1 MSDRDILARPIDI
14 YGRTLPNRIGI
25 QPLEGFDS
33 NKDGSPSALTKR
45 RYLRFAKSGAGLIW
59 FESAA
64 VSMDGRSNPGQMFLK
79 KENIGSFKELLAE
92 MDAVSEQKTFRIF
105 QPNHSGKM
113 SRDDDWKLLGNNIT
127 DDKTDRIIE
136 DMINNAILASEAGFD
151 AVDIKCC
158 HGYYLSEILGGKKRS
173 GRYGGDFDKRI
184 SPLLQ
189 IIKGIKEY
197 DKNINI
203 CIRMNAF
210 DDSPDAF
217 GTDADFRPDP
227 TEPVMLCNI
236 LKEHGI
242 ELINISGSGFHGFY
256 SDDSGYDLLLAA
268 KTIKE
273 KVPGM
278 AFMCTGLSALKTE
291 AANAAARGIA
301 EGWFDIAGFGRQ
313 ALAYPGFAKDIL
325 SGKGLDPKKIC
336 ICCGKCFELMDP
348 CHTNTGCVVRDR
360 EIYRMLRQ
368 IPPDLPICTL

>member
-1 MSDRDILARPIDI
+1 MADRDILAQAINL
-14 YGRTLPNRIGI
+14 YGRTIPNRIGI

-33 NKDGSPSALTKR
+33 LKDGSPSPLTRR

-64 VSMDGRSNPGQMFLK
+64 VSEDGKSNPGQMFLR
-79 KENIGSFKELLAE
+79 KENISAFKELLAE
-92 MDAVSEQKTFRIF
+92 MDEVQEQKTFRIF

-113 SRDDDWKLLGNNIT
+113 SRDDDWNLLENEIT

-136 DMINNAILASEAGFD
+136 DIINNSILAAEAGFD

-158 HGYYLSEILGGKKRS
+158 HGYYLSEILGGKNRG

-184 SPLLQ
+184 TPLLQ

-210 DDSPDAF
+210 DDRPDAF

-227 TEPVMLCNI
+227 TEPVTLCNI

-256 SDDSGYDLLLAA
+256 SDDPGYDLLLAA

-273 KVPGM
+273 KVPGP
-278 AFMCTGLSALKTE
+278 AFMCTGLSALKTV
-291 AANAAARGIA
+291 APHAAARGIA

-325 SGKGLDPKKIC
+325 SGKGLDQKKIC
-336 ICCGKCFELMDP
+336 IGCGKCFELMDP

-360 EIYRMLRQ
+360 DIYKM
-368 IPPDLPICTL
+368 PY

>member
-14 YGRTLPNRIGI
+14 NGRTLPNRIGI

-64 VSMDGRSNPGQMFLK
+64 VSEDGKSNPGQMFLR
-79 KENIGSFKELLAE
+79 KENISAFKELLAE
-92 MDAVSEQKTFRIF
+92 MDEVQEQKTFRIF

-113 SRDDDWKLLGNNIT
+113 SRDDDWNLLENNIT

-136 DMINNAILASEAGFD
+136 DIIANAILASEAGFD

-184 SPLLQ
+184 SPLLK
-189 IIKGIKEY
+189 IIEGIKEY
-197 DKNINI
+197 DSSINI
-203 CIRMNAF
+203 CVRMNAF
-210 DDSPDAF
+210 DDSPDSF
-217 GTDADFRPDP
+217 GTDEDFRPDP

-236 LKEHGI
+236 LKDHGV
-242 ELINISGSGFHGFY
+242 ELINISGSGFHEFY
-256 SDDSGYDLLLAA
+256 SDDPGYDLLLAA

-273 KVPGM
+273 KVPGI
-278 AFMCTGLSALKTE
+278 AFMCTGLSELKTDAPHV
-291 AANAAARGIA
+291 AAEGISN
-301 EGWFDIAGFGRQ
+301 GWFDIAGFGRQ
-313 ALAYPGFAKDIL
+313 ALAYPEFAKDIL

-336 ICCGKCFELMDP
+336 IGCGKCFELMDP

-360 EIYRMLRQ
+360 EIYRMPRQ